1 MKKKLLIL
9 AIFLGLAS
17 TLLMI
22 EYTSNRKLSV
32 GELSASIIRETNLQN
47 EAKTPKPFT
56 VESLGSLLQG
66 TITVKEDMTT
76 DFLDALS
83 LPTLPARK
91 KVFQTDTISFTVYEI
106 DKIKNYPVILTES
119 YVTQGSGLEVY
130 ELSKSSFL
138 IEKNDGQIRFVT
150 QGKDTIIGLLFSKE
164 FEGEMKNVIGS
175 LGYESL

>member
-22 EYTSNRKLSV
+22 EYSGNRKLSA

-47 EAKTPKPFT
+47 EAKAPKPFT
-56 VESLGSLLQG
+56 VENLGSLLPG
-66 TITVKEDMTT
+66 TITVKEEMTT

-91 KVFQTDTISFTVYEI
+91 KAFQADTTSFAVYEI

-119 YVTQGSGLEVY
+119 YIMQGNGIEVY

-164 FEGEMKNVIGS
+164 AEERMKNVIES

>member
-22 EYTSNRKLSV
+22 EYTGNRKLSV
-32 GELSASIIRETNLQN
+32 RDLSASIIRETNLN
-47 EAKTPKPFT
+47 REAGMPKPFT
-56 VESLGSLLQG
+56 VENLGSLLPG
-66 TITVKEDMTT
+66 TITIKEEMTSN
-76 DFLDALS
+76 FLDALS
-83 LPTLPARK
+83 LPSLPARK
-91 KVFQTDTISFTVYEI
+91 KVFQTDTVSFMVYEI

-119 YVTQGSGLEVY
+119 YVAQGNGLEVY

-150 QGKDTIIGLLFSKE
+150 QGKDTIIGLLFSRE
-164 FEGEMKNVIGS
+164 FEAEMKNVIGS